1 MNNQITVEQQ
11 KAIVRQ
17 AAKVERAAGQIQSQ
31 YVYAVV
37 NGVVEMIKR

>member
-1 MNNQITVEQQ
+1 MKAQNTTQQ
-11 KAIVRQ
+11 VVVNRQ
-17 AAKVERAAGQIQSQ
+17 SSSA